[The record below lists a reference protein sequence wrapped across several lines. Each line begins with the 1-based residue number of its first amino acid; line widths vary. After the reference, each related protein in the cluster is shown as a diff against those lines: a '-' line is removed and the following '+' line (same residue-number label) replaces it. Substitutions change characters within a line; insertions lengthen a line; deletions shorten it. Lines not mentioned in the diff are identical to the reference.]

1 MYPAGKCDIYSMIK
15 NGFIGLLFLLSFCKA
30 NSQRI
35 LIPTDTLNRF
45 RFNTAVAFSA
55 VTYTGFAAGL
65 YNVWYRKF
73 DREPFHLF
81 NDLGEWNH
89 LDKAG
94 HFYTS
99 YFQGVLCYKGARWTG
114 LNKRKSMITGM
125 ILGNIFQTTIEVMD
139 GFSSKWGFSLSDM
152 GANMAGIAAFGIQQH
167 YWDEQRIS
175 VKISSIP
182 VNYPTEL
189 IFSADGKRQT
199 TLATRAAALYGGNFF
214 EKYLKDYNA
223 QTYWLSFNI
232 HSLLPRGNHW
242 PTWLNIATGYGAEN
256 MFGGFSNTW
265 ENDGAVFTVDDRR
278 YPRYRQYYIS
288 FDIDL
293 PRIKTN
299 KPWLKTLFSTINIFK
314 IPSPALEINTRGQV
328 VFHLLR

>member
-1 MYPAGKCDIYSMIK
+1 VKRHTAIL
-15 NGFIGLLFLLSFCKA
+15 FILLFSFSKA
-30 NSQRI
+30 KGQRF
-35 LIPTDTLNRF
+35 LEPTDTLNTLRF
-45 RFNTAVAFSA
+45 RSALTFSA

-73 DREPFHLF
+73 DQEPFHLF

-114 LNKRKSMITGM
+114 LNKRKSMLTGM
-125 ILGNIFQTTIEVMD
+125 ILGNIFQSTIEVMD

-152 GANMAGIAAFGIQQH
+152 GANLAGIAAFGFQQH

-182 VNYPTEL
+182 VTYPTDL
-189 IFSADGKRQT
+189 IFSSDGTRQT
-199 TLATRAAALYGGNFF
+199 TLAARASELYGSNFF

-223 QTYWLSFNI
+223 QTYWLSFNM
-232 HSLLPRGNHW
+232 HSLLPEGNRW
-242 PTWLNIATGYGAEN
+242 PAWLNLAAGYGAEN

-265 ENDGAVFTVDDRR
+265 EKQGVLFSADDMK
-278 YPRYRQYYIS
+278 YPRYRQYYIG

-299 KPWLKTLFSTINIFK
+299 KPWLKTLFSAVNIFK
-314 IPSPALEINTRGQV
+314 IPSPALEINTSGQV

>member
-1 MYPAGKCDIYSMIK
+1 MKRNSI
-15 NGFIGLLFLLSFCKA
+15 IGILLLISFFRA
-30 NSQRI
+30 ESQRM
-35 LIPTDTLNRF
+35 LAPTDTLNLLRF
-45 RFNTAVAFSA
+45 RSAVTFSA
-55 VTYTGFAAGL
+55 VTYTGFAVGL

-73 DREPFHLF
+73 EREPFHLF

-114 LNKRKSMITGM
+114 LNKRKSMLTGM
-125 ILGNIFQTTIEVMD
+125 ILGNIFQSTIEVMD
-139 GFSSKWGFSLSDM
+139 GFSSKWGFSLSDL
-152 GANMAGIAAFGIQQH
+152 GANMAGIAAFGLQQH

-182 VNYPTEL
+182 VDYPTDL
-189 IFSADGKRQT
+189 VYATDGSLQT
-199 TLATRAAALYGGNFF
+199 TLSARASELYGSNFF

-223 QTYWLSFNI
+223 QTYWLSFNM
-232 HSLLPRGNHW
+232 HSLLPEGNQW
-242 PTWLNIATGYGAEN
+242 PSWLNIATGYGAEN
-256 MFGGFSNTW
+256 MFGGFSNKW
-265 ENDGAVFTVDDRR
+265 EKEGATFSADDLK
-278 YPRYRQYYIS
+278 YPRYRQYYIG

-293 PRIKTN
+293 THVKTQ
-299 KPWLKTLFSTINIFK
+299 KPWLKTLFSAINIFK